1 MFERLAKNPNTALIT
16 IAVLIFISIP
26 LQIKIDN
33 IRGKFR
39 LIQQTLFL
47 SPSSLKKLSL
57 GYEQMLA
64 DIYWLRA
71 IQYFG
76 SDKVDMT
83 EKDPETLYQY
93 FDIITDLDPKFVNAY
108 RFGGTFLGEP
118 IPMGLGDLERAFKLY
133 DKGRKNNPDNFRLPL
148 EQAFLYYLYTDQYKK
163 SAELFREAADKP
175 GLSDFRSATIRGMA
189 AAALSRGGE
198 RDMAKQIWKY
208 IYETTDNEGRR
219 EFALRNLK
227 EINTKEKEEE
237 LTKILRE
244 YIQKTNNIPDDLEA
258 LLENGYINEI
268 PRDHAGN
275 EFIISKRLRAVKS
288 PTLARQ
294 QLESS
299 VGYYTSMAHRYRRN
313 YGQFPDNFEQ
323 LKQFIKENEMF
334 QQYKPHPLGGE
345 YKYDPE
351 TGKVTYDESILE

>member
-1 MFERLAKNPNTALIT
+1 MFERLAKNPNAALTT
-16 IAVLIFISIP
+16 IAVLIFISVP

-33 IRGKFR
+33 IRGDFR

-93 FDIITDLDPKFVNAY
+93 FEIITDLDPKFVNAY
-108 RFGGTFLGEP
+108 RFGGTFLAEP

-163 SAELFREAADKP
+163 SAELFRESADKP
-175 GLSDFRSATIRGMA
+175 GLSDFRSASIRGMA
-189 AAALSRGGE
+189 AAALSRGGN
-198 RDMAKQIWKY
+198 RDMAKQIWEY
-208 IYETTDNEGRR
+208 IYETTDNEGRK
-219 EFALRNLK
+219 EFALRNIQ
-227 EINTKEKEEE
+227 EINTQEKEEK
-237 LTKILRE
+237 LTEVLRA
-244 YIQKTNNIPDDLEA
+244 YIKDNKTIPED
-258 LLENGYINEI
+258 INELYRSGYLDKL
-268 PRDHAGN
+268 PLDHKGN
-275 EFIISKRLRAVKS
+275 EFIVVKEIQQVKS
-288 PTLARQ
+288 PTLVQQ
-294 QLESS
+294 QLEQSS
-299 VGYYTSMAHRYRRN
+299 GFYTAMSYRYRRN
-313 YGQFPDNFEQ
+313 YGQLPENFGQ
-323 LKQFIKENEMF
+323 LKEFIKANEMF

-345 YKYDPE
+345 YIYDPE
-351 TGKVTYDESILE
+351 TGKVTYDENILE